1 MTVQDHVYV
10 PGLAG
15 VPAAESAISW
25 IDGQVGILEYRGH
38 PIEVLAERSN
48 FEEVCWL
55 LLHGSLPT
63 ASELAG
69 FRERIAEHRA
79 LSPEVMASVRAFPS
93 TGHPMAAIQAGLAAL
108 GMASPAV
115 DLDDEASCEEA
126 VVRILAA
133 TPSLIAAFERTRAG
147 LEVPEPDP
155 SLGRAANFLWMVTGK
170 KPDDFEAHVLDVALV
185 LHADHTMNAST
196 FTARVVASTEAD
208 PYSVCAAACGSLKGP
223 LHGGAN
229 ERVLQQLTTIGGAD
243 NVPAWL
249 DAQLASRRKVMGFGH
264 RVYKTKDPR
273 SKVLQDLATD
283 LFERLGTTEI
293 YDTAIALERAVLE
306 RLGDKGI
313 YPNVDFF
320 SGIVYS
326 KMGIPT
332 DMFTPIFAISRV
344 AGWLA
349 HWREQMQDNRL
360 FRPRQVFS
368 GTRGAE
374 FVEIGQRG

>member
-1 MTVQDHVYV
+1 MTVQDHEYV

-15 VPAAESAISW
+15 IPAAESAISW

-38 PIEVLAERSN
+38 RIEVLAERSN

-55 LLHGSLPT
+55 LLHGALPT
-63 ASELAG
+63 ASELSG
-69 FRERIAEHRA
+69 FRERIAAHRA
-79 LSPEVMASVRAFPS
+79 LSGEVVDAIRAFPPD
-93 TGHPMAAIQAGLAAL
+93 GHPMAAIQAGLAAL
-108 GMASPAV
+108 GMASPEV
-115 DLDDEASCEEA
+115 DLSDDASCDDA

-133 TPSLIAAFERTRAG
+133 TPSIIATFERSRQG
-147 LEVPEPDP
+147 LEVLPPDP
-155 SLGRAANFLWMVTGK
+155 ALGRAANFLWMLTGT
-170 KPDDFEAHVLDVALV
+170 KPDEFEAHVLDVALV

-229 ERVLQQLTTIGGAD
+229 ERVLQQLEAIGDAD
-243 NVPAWL
+243 AVPGWTESQIAGK
-249 DAQLASRRKVMGFGH
+249 RKIMGFGH

-273 SKVLQDLATD
+273 SKILQDLATR
-283 LFERLGTTEI
+283 LFERLGTTKI
-293 YDTAIALERAVLE
+293 YDTALALEQIMLE

-313 YPNVDFF
+313 HPNVDFF

-349 HWREQMQDNRL
+349 HWREQMQDNRI
-360 FRPRQVFS
+360 FRPRQVFGGS
-368 GTRGAE
+368 HGAE
-374 FVEIGQRG
+374 FLDIADR